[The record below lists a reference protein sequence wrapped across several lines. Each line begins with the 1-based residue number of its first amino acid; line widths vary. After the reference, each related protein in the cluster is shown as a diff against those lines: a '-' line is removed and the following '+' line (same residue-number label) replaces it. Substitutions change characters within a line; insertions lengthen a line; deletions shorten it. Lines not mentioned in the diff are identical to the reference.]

1 MKKIIIFSLA
11 LSNFWAVSQAWAEH
25 ACFDV
30 QGMTCATCPL
40 TVKAAVKKLKGISEV
55 RASLKEN
62 SAEVDFDSQKTNVS
76 EIKQAID
83 GVGYK
88 ATPKACKKI

>member
-1 MKKIIIFSLA
+1 MKKIIVVS
-11 LSNFWAVSQAWAEH
+11 AVLVCFGAIGPAWAEQ

-40 TVKAAVKKLKGISEV
+40 TVKAAIKKLKGIAEV
-55 RASLKEN
+55 SASLKEN
-62 SAEVDFDSQKTNVS
+62 SAVVDFDSQKTNAT